1 MIDVV
6 SSKIKKEIR
15 RAKKQ
20 IDFLGQKRDKL
31 EDKIKS
37 SVKIEPN
44 KSPQN
49 LPSPCHSD
57 KTVDWT
63 EMVMDINAKVNKTEL
78 NHILREYWSHFKAK
92 KQGFQRRL
100 NEILETA
107 RTYGFQFRDN

>member
-78 NHILREYWSHFKAK
+78 KHILRGLSKEKLF
-92 KQGFQRRL
+92 FMR
-100 NEILETA
+100 ILEIFHKKPFTVECM
-107 RTYGFQFRDN
+107 